1 MEACV
6 CAKDRVFPRG
16 ICELIKSQCTYE
28 DIQNGVTRVVLAN
41 AVAEKNNN
49 ISRAE
54 NREKNTRKVCFKGLI
69 TKLSVSGHAP
79 LWTGTNKIMLRP
91 ML

>member
-54 NREKNTRKVCFKGLI
+54 NREKTPEKFVLKV
-69 TKLSVSGHAP
+69 
-79 LWTGTNKIMLRP
+79 
-91 ML
+91 